1 MHDIFP
7 MEIRKSQWMWFNW
20 TIAERPLGRSNH
32 LQTQSLL
39 YFILSHSL
47 YIFWSW
53 SPPHQCILL
62 KSNLLLH
69 ENHLYLPFQRDRC
82 IIAYDSLVR
91 HYTQPIIPF
100 KFDSI
105 SFHFG
110 SVFPYLQQQMIDTLG
125 IDSQMICMRSI
136 QTEPNDVRL
145 TRLLIGKNH
154 LNVDRS

>member
-1 MHDIFP
+1 MFKLNRCSISFSHT
-7 MEIRKSQWMWFNW
+7 RYLSVG
-20 TIAERPLGRSNH
+20 LGRRHTNAFFPS
-32 LQTQSLL
+32 
-39 YFILSHSL
+39 
-47 YIFWSW
+47 
-53 SPPHQCILL
+53 
-62 KSNLLLH
+62 LLLH

-110 SVFPYLQQQMIDTLG
+110 SGFPYLQQQMIDTLG
-125 IDSQMICMRSI
+125 IDSQMICTQSI
-136 QTEPNDVRL
+136 RTEPNDVRL